1 MIIESVGMRI
11 QRPAAVTGLTY
22 PRRRGLH
29 PATLRGPYSK
39 EGWDTTVK
47 FIRMDDERGESAFT
61 WRGRQDL
68 VTRMHEQ
75 LDELVAARDQMEQL
89 VRVIVAIGSDLD
101 LNVTLHR
108 IVDAAKELSGAR
120 YGALGMR
127 ASDGSLVSIVP
138 AGIDDG
144 TARRLGDL
152 PVGDGL
158 RVDDLSA
165 HPHAAGL
172 RTQHAPM
179 RALLGVPI
187 TVRGTDVGTL
197 YLADDRPG
205 RVFSDAQEAAVRAL
219 ATAAAAAIDNAR
231 LFERERESAKWTK
244 ASREITT
251 ALLSG
256 NPQTGPLQLIVNR
269 ALELADAEQAILL
282 VPREPNLP
290 AADVDAL
297 VVAATAGRYASEVI
311 GRQVPM
317 DGSTTGGVARRGLPL
332 ITDSFQ
338 YPIEGFTDV
347 GERSAIVMPLIADET
362 VLGVIAVARRPH
374 QPPFDDAYLELVS
387 DFAGHAAIA
396 LALAA
401 GREHALNQQ
410 LAQADTVEDA
420 VTAAAQELRRLWR
433 ARRVLAVTFPVHN
446 PSMDNA
452 PHVVSVGQAAQWADL
467 PSRTRQMIDSLRDG
481 DLLTPITTMPGAV
494 GIALQHP
501 VGILVV
507 WIEPAEQR
515 PFTLE
520 DQTLLTVLAGR
531 LGQGLQ
537 RVHQVDQQRETAL
550 ALQHAIL
557 GPAELPR
564 GFAARYQAA
573 SPPLQVGGDWY
584 DIVDLEDGR
593 IALIVGDC
601 NGHGLAA
608 ATVMGQVRSACR
620 ALLFGNPSPGAALAG
635 MDRFA
640 ARLAGAR
647 CTTAVCVVLNP
658 DTGELVYSSAGHP
671 PPILVHSD
679 GTTEMLDDGHTI
691 ALGIRPGRPRPEAH
705 VTMPAGATLLLYTDG
720 LVERRRLALE
730 DGIARAAELVQ
741 DRRATAL
748 DELAEEIMAS
758 LAPSGGYQDDVVL
771 LLYRHPA
778 PLELEFPADVS
789 HLAPARTALRSWLTR
804 LRVDPNKAMDVLIA
818 AGEAVANAIE
828 HGHRN
833 SPEGLIYLR
842 ATALVD
848 HVQLIITDTGSWK
861 PPRPVPD
868 PRRGRGITLMRQL
881 MHDVAIDSD
890 TAGTTVRLSAR
901 IA

>member
-1 MIIESVGMRI
+1 M
-11 QRPAAVTGLTY
+11 
-22 PRRRGLH
+22 
-29 PATLRGPYSK
+29 
-39 EGWDTTVK
+39 EGAQ
-47 FIRMDDERGESAFT
+47 GETAFT
-61 WRGRQDL
+61 WRGRRQL
-68 VTRMHEQ
+68 VSRMHEQ
-75 LDELVAARDQMEQL
+75 LDELVAARDQMEHL
-89 VRVIVAIGSDLD
+89 IRAIVAIGSDLD
-101 LNVTLHR
+101 LDVTLRR

-127 ASDGSLVSIVP
+127 ASDGTLVSFLDTGLDE
-138 AGIDDG
+138 A
-144 TARRLGDL
+144 TARRLGEL
-152 PVGDGL
+152 LVGDGI
-158 RVDDLSA
+158 RVDDLRA
-165 HPHAAGL
+165 QTWTGGLEQDHAA
-172 RTQHAPM
+172 M

-187 TVRGTDVGTL
+187 TVRGAQVGSL
-197 YLADDRPG
+197 YLVDDRPG
-205 RVFSDAQEAAVRAL
+205 RVFTDAQEGAVRAL

-256 NPQTGPLQLIVNR
+256 DPQTGPLQLIVNR

-290 AADVDAL
+290 AEEVHTL

-317 DGSTTGGVARRGLPL
+317 DGSTTGGVARRGLPM

-347 GERSAIVMPLIADET
+347 GSRSAIVMPLVADEA

-374 QPPFDDAYLELVS
+374 QSPFDDAYLELVA
-387 DFAGHAAIA
+387 DFARHAAIA

-401 GREHALNQQ
+401 GRENALNQQ
-410 LAQADTVEDA
+410 LAQADTVDDA

-433 ARRVLAVTFPVHN
+433 ARRVLAVTFPAHA
-446 PSMDNA
+446 PSTENV
-452 PHVVSVGQAAQWADL
+452 PEVVSVGEVARWADL
-467 PSRTRQMIDSLRDG
+467 PLETRQMLRSLRDG
-481 DLLTPITTMPGAV
+481 DLLTPNATLPGTA

-501 VGILVV
+501 VGVLVV
-507 WIEPAEQR
+507 WIDLVEQR

-557 GPAELPR
+557 GPAQLLH

-584 DIVDLEDGR
+584 DVVDLEDGR
-593 IALIVGDC
+593 IALVVGDC
-601 NGHGLAA
+601 SGHGLAA

-620 ALLFGNPSPGAALAG
+620 ALLFGNPSPSAALAS

-640 ARLAGAR
+640 ARLPGAR
-647 CTTAVCVVLNP
+647 CTTAVCAVLDP

-671 PPILVHSD
+671 PPILVHAD
-679 GTTEMLDDGHTI
+679 GAIEMLEDGHTI
-691 ALGIRPGRPRPEAH
+691 ALGMRPGWPRPEAH
-705 VTMPAGATLLLYTDG
+705 ITLPAGATLLLYTDG
-720 LVERRRLALE
+720 LVERRRVALE
-730 DGIARAAELVQ
+730 DGMSRAAELVE
-741 DRRATAL
+741 DRRGAAL
-748 DELAEEIMAS
+748 DALADQIMS
-758 LAPSGGYQDDVVL
+758 GLAPAGGYQDDVVL
-771 LLYRHPA
+771 LLYRHPG

-789 HLAPARTALRSWLTR
+789 HLAPARTALRTWLTR
-804 LRVDPNKAMDVLIA
+804 ARVAPEKAVDVLVA

-828 HGHRN
+828 HGHRRT
-833 SPEGLIYLR
+833 SGGTIRLE

-848 HVQLIITDTGSWK
+848 HVQLTISDTGSWK
-861 PPRPVPD
+861 APPPVPD
-868 PRRGRGITLMRQL
+868 SRRGRGLALMKEL
-881 MHDVAIDSD
+881 MADFSIDHDAG
-890 TAGTTVRLSAR
+890 GTTVRLSAS